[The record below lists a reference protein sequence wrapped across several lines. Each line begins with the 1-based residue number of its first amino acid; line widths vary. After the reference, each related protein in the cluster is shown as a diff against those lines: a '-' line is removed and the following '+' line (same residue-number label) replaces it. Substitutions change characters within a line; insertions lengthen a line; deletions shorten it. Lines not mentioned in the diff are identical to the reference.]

1 ARLGRHPARQVG
13 VARAGRELMFR
24 PPSGAGSGPKMLA
37 PDRSFPNG
45 SPVCEY
51 WLSRCEGFVVR
62 AGHRTLGVVETV
74 AHDATG
80 GRADRIVLKKRHRRR
95 ALDAGEVLA
104 VVPARKM
111 LLARRH
117 QHAKL
122 LVQNAA
128 HHVEHGVE
136 VATPIVADVVIRA
149 AAAVWKLVRRAA
161 AELRREVPR
170 VARLVAAEIRERNRQ
185 RVAPETG
192 RA

>member
-1 ARLGRHPARQVG
+1 
-13 VARAGRELMFR
+13 
-24 PPSGAGSGPKMLA
+24 MLA

-74 AHDATG
+74 AHDASG
-80 GRADRIVLKKRHRRR
+80 AHANKIVLKKRHRRR
-95 ALDAGEVLA
+95 ALAADEVLA

-122 LVQNAA
+122 LVQHAA
-128 HHVEHGVE
+128 HRVEHGVE
-136 VATPIVADVVIRA
+136 IATPIVADIVMRA
-149 AAAVWKLVRRAA
+149 ASAVWRLICWVAA
-161 AELRREVPR
+161 GLRREVPR
-170 VARLVAAEIRERNRQ
+170 IARLTAAEIRERNSQ
-185 RVAPETG
+185 SVAPETG
-192 RA
+192 RAHRVPNTYRPASTRGR

>member
-1 ARLGRHPARQVG
+1 
-13 VARAGRELMFR
+13 
-24 PPSGAGSGPKMLA
+24 MLA
-37 PDRSFPNG
+37 PDRSFPSG
-45 SPVCEY
+45 SPVCDY
-51 WLSRCEGFVVR
+51 WLSRCEGFTVR

-74 AHDATG
+74 AHGAAA

-95 ALDAGEVLA
+95 ALDTEEVIA

-122 LVQNAA
+122 LVQHAA
-128 HHVEHGVE
+128 QQVEHSVE
-136 VATPIVADVVIRA
+136 VATPIVADIVMRA
-149 AAAVWKLVRRAA
+149 ASAAWRLVRWAA

-170 VARLVAAEIRERNRQ
+170 LTRLAAAEIRERNLQ

-192 RA
+192 RAHRVPNDYRPASTRGR

>member
-1 ARLGRHPARQVG
+1 
-13 VARAGRELMFR
+13 
-24 PPSGAGSGPKMLA
+24 MLA

-45 SPVCEY
+45 SPVCDY

-62 AGHRTLGVVETV
+62 AGHRTLGVVEKV
-74 AHDATG
+74 AHADDG

-95 ALDAGEVLA
+95 ALDTDEVLA

-122 LVQNAA
+122 LVQHAA
-128 HHVEHGVE
+128 HQVEHGVE
-136 VATPIVADVVIRA
+136 VATPIVADLVVRA
-149 AAAVWKLVRRAA
+149 ASAVSRLVRWAA

-170 VARLVAAEIRERNRQ
+170 LARLAAAEIRERNTQ
-185 RVAPETG
+185 RVAPDTARAHRVPNDYRPASTRG
-192 RA
+192 R

>member
-1 ARLGRHPARQVG
+1 
-13 VARAGRELMFR
+13 
-24 PPSGAGSGPKMLA
+24 MLA
-37 PDRSFPNG
+37 PDRSFPIG

-95 ALDAGEVLA
+95 ALDASEVLA

-122 LVQNAA
+122 LVQHAA

-136 VATPIVADVVIRA
+136 VATPIVADVFMRA
-149 AAAVWKLVRRAA
+149 AAAVWRLARRVA
-161 AELRREVPR
+161 AELRRELPR
-170 VARLVAAEIRERNRQ
+170 VARLAAADIRERNRQ
-185 RVAPETG
+185 HVAPETG
-192 RA
+192 RAHRVPNSYRPASTRGR

>member
-1 ARLGRHPARQVG
+1 
-13 VARAGRELMFR
+13 
-24 PPSGAGSGPKMLA
+24 MLA

-74 AHDATG
+74 AHDGGG
-80 GRADRIVLKKRHRRR
+80 GRANRIVLKKRHRRR
-95 ALDAGEVLA
+95 ALSADEVLA

-122 LVQNAA
+122 LVQSAA
-128 HHVEHGVE
+128 HRVEHGVGI
-136 VATPIVADVVIRA
+136 ATPIVADIVMRA
-149 AAAVWKLVRRAA
+149 ASTVWRLVRWVA

-170 VARLVAAEIRERNRQ
+170 IARLTAAEIRERNSQ
-185 RVAPETG
+185 RVAPDTG
-192 RA
+192 RAHRVPNDYRPASTSGR

>member
-1 ARLGRHPARQVG
+1 
-13 VARAGRELMFR
+13 
-24 PPSGAGSGPKMLA
+24 MLA

-74 AHDATG
+74 AHDAGG
-80 GRADRIVLKKRHRRR
+80 GRANRIVLKKRHRRR
-95 ALDAGEVLA
+95 ALAADEVLA

-122 LVQNAA
+122 LMQNAA
-128 HHVEHGVE
+128 QRVEHGVE
-136 VATPIVADVVIRA
+136 IATPIVADIVMRA
-149 AAAVWKLVRRAA
+149 ASAVWRLVRWVA
-161 AELRREVPR
+161 AELRREVPHI
-170 VARLVAAEIRERNRQ
+170 ARLTAAEIRERNAQ

-192 RA
+192 RAHRVPNTYRPASTRGR